1 MLKSHYSGALERE
14 ESARS
19 GAPWVRKCGNLTHPR
34 KSGNH
39 MTIHR
44 PRDRVRRH
52 HRHTN
57 VVT

>member
-1 MLKSHYSGALERE
+1 MLKSHYSGAIERE

-34 KSGNH
+34 KFGNH

-44 PRDRVRRH
+44 PRDRVRRQ

>member
-19 GAPWVRKCGNLTHPR
+19 GAPWVRKCSNLTHAR
-34 KSGNH
+34 KFGNH
-39 MTIHR
+39 MTIQR